1 MTDTVLRIR
10 AEGRPAPKGSRIQ
23 GRDSKGRAFTRP
35 ASKYEKPWTDAV
47 KAATEV
53 QARHGTVS
61 PPYVVDLQIFIAT
74 SKRPKYAWPCQ
85 TDVDKLARAVID
97 GLVQGG
103 AISDDRHIS
112 ELHAVKRFCEPG
124 EPPGV
129 LAYVATA
136 QPRAIVVAS

>member
-1 MTDTVLRIR
+1 MPVLRIR

-47 KAATEV
+47 KAATQL
-53 QARHGTVS
+53 QARHLTV
-61 PPYVVDLQIFIAT
+61 PAPYVVDVQIYVARV
-74 SKRPKYAWPCQ
+74 KKKPAHWWPSSS
-85 TDVDKLARAVID
+85 DVDKLARAIVD

-103 AISDDRHIS
+103 AIDDDRNVV
-112 ELHAVKRFCEPG
+112 ELHATKRFCEPG
-124 EPPGV
+124 EPPGC

-136 QPRAIVVAS
+136 KLRAVVAA